1 MIKTPQQ
8 LIQERVNPAQAE
20 TQQTQGPGLLKGA
33 FNYATQTNPNTGMSR
48 LQNFA
53 AALDPLILQSMR
65 GGEAIRQQ
73 GAQRVASGNKNKTIQ
88 MLIDRGR
95 EDLANLVK
103 SGAISAQQAASVLLA
118 PSKDNR
124 IALQKRAE
132 LAGLV
137 PGTPEYQT
145 FMLKGGVSSG
155 GAPAQF
161 GAIPAGY
168 QLIEGVDESGNRS
181 YSMQPVPGSKAAIEA
196 EVGKENLG
204 KVEDEK
210 EFKDVAFVG
219 AGERILKAI
228 DEGKLLPVTGVIAD
242 KLKDTPFGQVQ
253 RDVAEDLELLA
264 TQMQFE
270 AISAMKAASRTG
282 ASGLG
287 QLTDAERKAVGKLKT
302 NFDNAQSPEAVKRAV
317 KSSILL
323 KAYFK
328 NGLKDSS
335 SNEERN
341 ATPQEMEAMVNGI
354 NPFLNNSDLSIGN
367 VPSFSSPSLSDE
379 DLEKKYLGT

>member
-1 MIKTPQQ
+1 MKTPEQI
-8 LIQERVNPAQAE
+8 IQEQVNP
-20 TQQTQGPGLLKGA
+20 TKPRGGLGGLLD
-33 FNYATQTNPNTGMSR
+33 YAKTRNNDTGLSR
-48 LQNFA
+48 MQNFA
-53 AALDPLILQSMR
+53 AALDPLILPEMR
-65 GGEAIRQQ
+65 AGEGIRER
-73 GAQRVASGNKNKTIQ
+73 GAQRVAAGNKNKTIQ

-95 EDLANLVK
+95 EDLAKLVK
-103 SGAISAQQAASVLLA
+103 SGAITAQQAASVLLA

-181 YSMQPVPGSKAAIEA
+181 YSMQPVPGSKAALEA

-204 KVEDEK
+204 KVEDEQ

-228 DEGKLLPVTGVIAD
+228 DEGKFIQVTGVIAD

-302 NFDNAQSPEAVKRAV
+302 NFDNAQSSEAVKRAV

-328 NGLKDSS
+328 NGLKDLS

-354 NPFLNNSDLSIGN
+354 NPFLSNSNLSIGN
-367 VPSFSSPSLSDE
+367 VPSFSSPSLSDK
-379 DLEKKYLGT
+379 DLEEKYM